1 MTEDMIRI
9 KEEAIIKEQA
19 RIQEILEMFPG
30 IRKST
35 RDTPARMLTPIIRK
49 KTENNEHAVVTIDEL
64 REIAEKNT
72 RWRKAVED
80 LLDDDD
86 VILSSMAP
94 LGTAKT
100 TWRQVKALAEQ
111 WSEEE

>member
-1 MTEDMIRI
+1 MTEDMIPI
-9 KEEAIIKEQA
+9 KGK
-19 RIQEILEMFPG
+19 
-30 IRKST
+30 
-35 RDTPARMLTPIIRK
+35 D
-49 KTENNEHAVVTIDEL
+49 
-64 REIAEKNT
+64 T
-72 RWRKAVED
+72 RWRQAVED

-111 WSEEE
+111 WSEEKP

>member
-1 MTEDMIRI
+1 MIPI
-9 KEEAIIKEQA
+9 KDK
-19 RIQEILEMFPG
+19 
-30 IRKST
+30 
-35 RDTPARMLTPIIRK
+35 
-49 KTENNEHAVVTIDEL
+49 NNELNITVKRMTFHEMMDLEDRLLDAKLAFIRAQND
-64 REIAEKNT
+64 T

-111 WSEEE
+111 WSEEKP